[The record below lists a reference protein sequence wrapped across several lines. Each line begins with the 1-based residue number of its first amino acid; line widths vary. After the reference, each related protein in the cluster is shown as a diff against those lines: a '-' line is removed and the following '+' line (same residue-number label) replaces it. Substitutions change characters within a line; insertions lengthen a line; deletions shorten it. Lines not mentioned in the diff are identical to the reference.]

1 MRTFIVPPRFNP
13 QNRKNGIFGS
23 NGKLG
28 GLSAGNTVRVIG
40 QGRIASVSSVGRGM
54 EKRTTLKP
62 MVKREG
68 KPAVNAVSAAKV
80 EKPVEKIVE
89 KIVEAEKS
97 VEPMTEKVETSVTL
111 PELPIPAPV
120 EEVKEA
126 ETAEELETPEPYL
139 DEELYL
145 DGAKEG
151 GETSGELVAPETVE
165 IKAENG
171 GGGRKGKRRGKKH
184 RKNR

>member
-1 MRTFIVPPRFNP
+1 MPPRFNP

-23 NGKLG
+23 KGKLG

-40 QGRIASVSSVGRGM
+40 QGRIASVSSMGRGM

-68 KPAVNAVSAAKV
+68 RPAVNAVSVAKVEKPVEKAV

-89 KIVEAEKS
+89 AEKPA
-97 VEPMTEKVETSVTL
+97 ETMTENVETSVSL
-111 PELPIPAPV
+111 PELAMPAPV
-120 EEVKEA
+120 EEAKEA
-126 ETAEELETPEPYL
+126 ETAEELEMPEPYL

-145 DGAKEG
+145 DGVKEG
-151 GETSGELVAPETVE
+151 GETSGELVAFETVE
-165 IKAENG
+165 VKTENG

>member
-1 MRTFIVPPRFNP
+1 
-13 QNRKNGIFGS
+13 
-23 NGKLG
+23 
-28 GLSAGNTVRVIG
+28 
-40 QGRIASVSSVGRGM
+40 M

-68 KPAVNAVSAAKV
+68 KPAVNAESAAKV

-89 KIVEAEKS
+89 AEKPT
-97 VEPMTEKVETSVTL
+97 ETTTEKVETSVTL
-111 PELPIPAPV
+111 PKLPIPAPV

-145 DGAKEG
+145 DGVKEG

-165 IKAENG
+165 VKTENG